1 MTSATGATPRGSMTH
16 PGFDRLIRERKLICC
31 VGSGGVGKTTTAA
44 AIALQAALRGRKV
57 LVLTIDPAR
66 RLANSLGLSRFGN
79 DETRIDLSPL
89 GERPLGSEPGELW
102 AMMLDQQKTF
112 DDLIAKLAPDPVRR
126 QSILDNKI
134 YRATADNISGSQDY
148 MATEK
153 LFDVVESGRY
163 ELVVLD
169 TPPVKNALD
178 FLEAPGRL
186 ARFLDKRVMK
196 WFLSPYDREKV
207 FGRLIMST
215 SAVVFRLLS
224 YVFGREFL
232 DDLAEYFQHFRDLY
246 DGFRERQEAVVK
258 MFHDHQRTGFV
269 VVCAPNGPSV
279 EVADF
284 FLDELRT
291 RRMPTP
297 GVIVNQKHLII
308 GDAVNASEELGALAG
323 SLSDDLPPH
332 TASSL
337 LARLGAA
344 HRRLRELAGAED
356 ALVGRLTKH
365 MDTRQRLWTVPRLE
379 DEVNDLQGLATVGGH
394 LFEES

>member
-1 MTSATGATPRGSMTH
+1 MSAPSPDHR
-16 PGFDRLIRERKLICC
+16 FDRLIRERKLICC

-57 LVLTIDPAR
+57 LVLTVDPAR

-89 GERPLGSEPGELW
+89 GPAPLGTEPGELW

-126 QSILDNKI
+126 KSILENKI

-148 MATEK
+148 MATEM
-153 LFDVVESGRY
+153 LYDVVETGRY

-178 FLEAPGRL
+178 FIEAPGRL

-196 WFLSPYDREKV
+196 WFLTPYDREKV
-207 FGRLIMST
+207 FGRLLMST

-224 YVFGREFL
+224 YVFCREFL

-246 DGFRERQEAVVK
+246 DGFRDRQEAVVR
-258 MFHDHQRTGFV
+258 MFHDRQRTSFV

-284 FLDELRT
+284 FLDELRS
-291 RRMPTP
+291 RGMPNP
-297 GVIVNQKHLII
+297 GVIVNQRHEVI
-308 GDAVNASEELGALAG
+308 GEAIDAKTELGGLADE
-323 SLSDDLPPH
+323 LAHDLPPH
-332 TASSL
+332 TAASL

-344 HRRLRELAGAED
+344 HRRLRELARAEGALMGELRD
-356 ALVGRLTKH
+356 H
-365 MDTRQRLWTVPRLE
+365 MQPTQRMWTVPRLE
-379 DEVNDLQGLATVGGH
+379 DEVNDLAGLATVGGH
-394 LFEES
+394 LFED

>member
-1 MTSATGATPRGSMTH
+1 MSQLEAFTQGP
-16 PGFDRLIRERKLICC
+16 PLDRLIDDRKLVVC

-44 AIALQAALRGRKV
+44 SIALQAAIRGRKV

-79 DETRIDLSPL
+79 DETRIDLSALPHAK
-89 GERPLGSEPGELW
+89 GELW
-102 AMMLDQQKTF
+102 AMMLDNQKTF
-112 DDLIAKLAPDPVRR
+112 DDLIRRIAPSPEQRDA
-126 QSILDNKI
+126 ILNNRI

-196 WFLSPYDREKV
+196 WFLSPYDKERV
-207 FGRLIMST
+207 FGRLLTGT

-246 DGFRERQEAVVK
+246 DGFRERQESVVQ
-258 MFHDHQRTGFV
+258 MFHDHRRTSFLI
-269 VVCAPNGPSV
+269 VCAPNGPSL
-279 EVADF
+279 EVARF
-284 FLDELRT
+284 FLDELHARK
-291 RRMPTP
+291 MPNP
-297 GVIVNQKHLII
+297 GVIINQRHLTL
-308 GDAVNASEELGALAG
+308 GSALDAREQLAQPIDTLGSDVSEGARA
-323 SLSDDLPPH
+323 
-332 TASSL
+332 SL
-337 LARLGAA
+337 LARLGAS
-344 HRRLRELAGAED
+344 HRRLLRLSQIESGLVTELLK
-356 ALVGRLTKH
+356 ALRPDQVSW
-365 MDTRQRLWTVPRLE
+365 QVPRLE
-379 DEVNDLQGLATVGGH
+379 DEVNDLNGLSQVGGH
-394 LFEES
+394 LFSSRPN

>member
-1 MTSATGATPRGSMTH
+1 MSEPMSE
-16 PGFDRLIRERKLICC
+16 FDRLIHNRKLICC

-89 GERPLGSEPGELW
+89 GDKPLGTEPGELW

-112 DDLIAKLAPDPVRR
+112 DDLIAKLAPDPVARR
-126 QSILDNKI
+126 AILENKI

-153 LFDVVESGRY
+153 LYDVVEMGRY

-178 FLEAPGRL
+178 FLDAPGRL

-196 WFLSPYDREKV
+196 WFLTPYDREKV
-207 FGRLIMST
+207 FGRLMMST

-232 DDLAEYFQHFRDLY
+232 DDLAEYFHHFRELY
-246 DGFRERQEAVVK
+246 DGFRERQEAVVR
-258 MFHDHQRTGFV
+258 MFHDRSRTSFV

-284 FLDELRT
+284 FLDELRA
-291 RRMPTP
+291 RKMPAP
-297 GVIVNQKHLII
+297 GVIVNQKHAVSGEALDGSALI
-308 GDAVNASEELGALAG
+308 GDLASRLAE
-323 SLSDDLPPH
+323 DLPPH
-332 TASSL
+332 TANSL
-337 LARLGAA
+337 VARLGAA
-344 HRRLRELAGAED
+344 HRRLRELSSAED
-356 ALVGRLTKH
+356 ELVAGLKH
-365 MDTRQRLWTVPRLE
+365 HMQADQRMWTVPRLE
-379 DEVNDLQGLATVGGH
+379 DEVNDLGGLAKVGGY
-394 LFEES
+394 LFQD